1 MSADLAEPDERPHL
15 VWLCTGN
22 AARSV
27 MAALMLA
34 ERDDRFRVTGAGTHA
49 IEGLPM
55 SQRTREALAGL
66 GLADPGHRSRQLTAD
81 HVVDAILVVAFEP
94 NHVRYVRRLH
104 PAAAAR
110 TATLPRL
117 VRDLAPGPAD
127 LRQRIRD
134 LDLAAAALEP
144 WEEVADPAGG
154 DATTFSACASQV
166 SVLVDALRAKL

>member
-1 MSADLAEPDERPHL
+1 MTAPAADERPHL

-27 MAALMLA
+27 MAAAMFA
-34 ERDDRFRVTGAGTHA
+34 DRDDRFRVTGAGTHA

-55 SQRTREALAGL
+55 SQRTRDALAAF
-66 GLADPGHRSRQLTAD
+66 GLADRGHRSRQLTAD
-81 HVVDAILVVAFEP
+81 HLADATLVVAFEAS
-94 NHVRYVRRLH
+94 HIHYVRRLH

-117 VRDLAPGPAD
+117 VRDLAPGPDD
-127 LRQRIRD
+127 LRRRVAD
-134 LDLAAAALEP
+134 LDLAAAEVEP

-154 DATTFSACASQV
+154 DDATFAACASQV
-166 SVLVDALRAKL
+166 SALVDELRQRL